1 MAFRLDPH
9 DPAPLYAQLEREIR
23 TAIAAGWLAPGDQLP
38 TVRQL
43 AVTLRVNA
51 NTVARVYATLERDG
65 LLATQRGVG
74 TFVRSPAPRGADGRR
89 QLERE
94 LRTRSARFIA
104 DAAALGF
111 SVTDVL
117 DHLERT
123 YGKE

>member
-1 MAFRLDPH
+1 MTFRLDPS

-74 TFVRSPAPRGADGRR
+74 TFVRSPVPPDGEGRR

-94 LRTRSARFIA
+94 LRARTARFVA

-111 SVTDVL
+111 SIADVL
-117 DHLERT
+117 DHLKRN